1 MSALHENAVARL
13 TYPIRG
19 TTILSVVSLVAI
31 VVRRRGSFAPNF
43 SASRQALRE
52 PEVDGE
58 YKLIPFKPLCVR
70 NHVWSID
77 VAGGVRAWIDS

>member
-1 MSALHENAVARL
+1 MSALDENAVARL
-13 TYPIRG
+13 TYPVRG

-52 PEVDGE
+52 PGVDSE
-58 YKLIPFKPLCVR
+58 DKLIPSNLFVSGITYGASMSPP
-70 NHVWSID
+70 
-77 VAGGVRAWIDS
+77 DSGPG